1 MPISRGKRPSLC
13 SSEAR
18 ASASRRACLPPSVPP
33 MCTLS
38 ASDCGRS
45 SVGARAELSW
55 QRHTTQCAPR
65 PSEPCSR
72 YRPPLSRNEEASSER
87 EPVALLGAPPPA
99 ACLAAQLAHGAEP
112 LARLA
117 QAVQPPFVHRI
128 FSSGRRE
135 GEPGWGVGEHHQE
148 KQKRLIQQ
156 PQGGQLKAAANTW
169 VRPERRR
176 ADVACRVTK

>member
-1 MPISRGKRPSLC
+1 
-13 SSEAR
+13 
-18 ASASRRACLPPSVPP
+18 
-33 MCTLS
+33 
-38 ASDCGRS
+38 
-45 SVGARAELSW
+45 
-55 QRHTTQCAPR
+55 
-65 PSEPCSR
+65 
-72 YRPPLSRNEEASSER
+72 
-87 EPVALLGAPPPA
+87 
-99 ACLAAQLAHGAEP
+99 LAAQLAHGAEP

-156 PQGGQLKAAANTW
+156 PQGGQLKAANTW
-169 VRPERRR
+169 VRPER